1 MVSSELLLRYP
12 FFAGLSHDEVAI
24 LAKRAQDTRVESGHR
39 FFRDGE
45 ALKSFYLVVEGQVG
59 IVVELPDRNQEH
71 KVSGQLTG
79 EYATADVIVTR
90 LGPGDVFGWSAL
102 IPPVEATAGAKALQ
116 DSRVVEIDCEQLDE
130 LFREDWHFG
139 YVVMRKVANV
149 IRGRLKATR
158 IEALETMTS

>member
-1 MVSSELLLRYP
+1 MVSPELLLRYP

-24 LAKRAQDTRVESGHR
+24 LAKRADDTRVEAGHR

-45 ALKSFYLVVEGQVG
+45 PLTSFFLVVEGQVG
-59 IVVELPDRNQEH
+59 IVVELPDKEQTHR
-71 KVSGQLTG
+71 VSGQLTG
-79 EYATADVIVTR
+79 ELATADVTVAT

-102 IPPVEATAGAKALQ
+102 ISPTEATAGAKALK
-116 DSRVVEIDCEQLDE
+116 DARIVEIDCTDFDD

-139 YVVMRKVANV
+139 YMMTRKVANV

-158 IEALETMTS
+158 IEALECMKD